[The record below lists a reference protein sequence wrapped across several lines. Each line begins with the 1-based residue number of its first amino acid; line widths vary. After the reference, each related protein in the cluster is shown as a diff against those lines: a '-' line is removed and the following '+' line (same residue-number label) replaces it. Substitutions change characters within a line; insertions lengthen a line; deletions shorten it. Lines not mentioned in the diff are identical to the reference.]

1 MSIACRS
8 SSRGE
13 KIYILG
19 VSKVLIKAIVIITKA
34 KLHLHAK
41 HLNNVERA
49 IQIHDKDSCFT
60 KLFKLHLLYVN
71 FIYLFRIFLIFSFRN
86 PRGGLKKVVNR
97 EDIYH

>member
-1 MSIACRS
+1 MPQNNANKASYLSAIAMSIACRS

-41 HLNNVERA
+41 TTRNVERA
-49 IQIHDKDSCFT
+49 LQIHDKD
-60 KLFKLHLLYVN
+60 
-71 FIYLFRIFLIFSFRN
+71 I
-86 PRGGLKKVVNR
+86 
-97 EDIYH
+97 